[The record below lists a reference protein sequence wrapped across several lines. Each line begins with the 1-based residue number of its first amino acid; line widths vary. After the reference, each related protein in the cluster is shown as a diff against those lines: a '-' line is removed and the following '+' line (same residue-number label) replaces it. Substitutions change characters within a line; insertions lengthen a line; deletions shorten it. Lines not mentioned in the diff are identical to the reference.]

1 MQGLAKGEEWILETL
16 YDAEKTDV
24 ETYRVFQTLRRYIY
38 DTRDF
43 TGVIEIINHP
53 HILRYKPVTDV
64 ADDCLFSV
72 SLFHK
77 LIRNRKKKFGAPGI
91 RFYSNAGISA
101 FDRSGYGCVSKNW
114 DFWIDYVRDHFNL
127 FDK

>member
-1 MQGLAKGEEWILETL
+1 MGLNKSEEWILETL
-16 YDAEKTDV
+16 YDADKTDV
-24 ETYRVFQTLRRYIY
+24 ETYRIYQTMRRYIY

-43 TGVIEIINHP
+43 TGVIEIIKRP
-53 HILRYKPVTDV
+53 HILRFKPVTDV
-64 ADDCLFSV
+64 ADDCFFSV

-77 LIRNRKKKFGAPGI
+77 LIRKRKKTHGAPGVS
-91 RFYSNAGISA
+91 FYSNAGINA
-101 FDRSGYGCVSKNW
+101 FNKSGYTCVSKNW

>member
-1 MQGLAKGEEWILETL
+1 MGLNKSEEWILETL
-16 YDAEKTDV
+16 YDADKPDV
-24 ETYRVFQTLRRYIY
+24 ETYRIYQTMRRYIY

-43 TGVIEIINHP
+43 TGVIEIIKRP
-53 HILRYKPVTDV
+53 HILRFKPVTDV
-64 ADDCLFSV
+64 ADDCFFSV

-77 LIRNRKKKFGAPGI
+77 LIRKRKKTHGAPGV
-91 RFYSNAGISA
+91 RFYSNAGINA
-101 FDRSGYGCVSKNW
+101 FNQSGYTCVSKNW